1 MSNAFAVFYGSY
13 LLWKRNKNEKTKKDE
28 DELKRSDR
36 LECLMQQLIEYNQ
49 IGSLKNKS
57 DESEVELVE
66 QVETKQNKRIKK
78 RKIDPTKNF

>member
-1 MSNAFAVFYGSY
+1 
-13 LLWKRNKNEKTKKDE
+13 
-28 DELKRSDR
+28 
-36 LECLMQQLIEYNQ
+36 MQQLIEYNQ